1 MLTAN
6 QTSEPLDDRMNVMIY
21 AGVAGDRNDRG
32 MKGAAIIGARI
43 ASEVGFR
50 AQVVASSAP
59 IIEGGWREQLR
70 HASASLRQ
78 LRDSL
83 AGQLCAGGRFIV
95 TMGRCAAGVATLPVI
110 ARRFPDAAIV
120 WFDAHGDCNV
130 PTEGD
135 ADDGRYL
142 GGMVISGAAG
152 EWDTGLGK
160 GLDLANVILVGAR
173 ELDLPEQAR
182 VDCGQIRLV
191 AVGPGLAGRLKAAVG
206 RRRVYIHLDCDVLS
220 AGLLATEYQCPDGLS
235 FDELR
240 AALAALAEGD
250 VLGLEIAEYEDCW
263 PDGRENRPDALV
275 SALRPLI
282 ESLKTSR

>member
-1 MLTAN
+1 MLTADL
-6 QTSEPLDDRMNVMIY
+6 TSEPSDDRMNVMIY
-21 AGVAGDRNDRG
+21 AGVVGDRNDRG

-43 ASEVGFR
+43 ASEVGVR
-50 AQVVASSAP
+50 AQVVASSVS

-70 HASASLRQ
+70 HASAGLRR
-78 LRDSL
+78 LGDSL
-83 AGQLCAGGRFIV
+83 AERSSAGGRFIL

-110 ARRFPDAAIV
+110 ARRFPDAVIV

-191 AVGPGLAGRLKAAVG
+191 PVGSGLGERLKAAVG
-206 RRRVYIHLDCDVLS
+206 RRRVYIHLDCDVMS

-235 FDELR
+235 FDDLR
-240 AALAALAEGD
+240 EAFVALAEGD
-250 VLGLEIAEYEDCW
+250 VVGLEIAEYEDCW
-263 PDGRENRPDALV
+263 PDGRESRPDALL
-275 SALRPLI
+275 SALRPVI
-282 ESLKTSR
+282 ELLRMSH

>member
-1 MLTAN
+1 
-6 QTSEPLDDRMNVMIY
+6 MNVMIY

-32 MKGAAIIGARI
+32 MKGAAVIGARI
-43 ASEVGFR
+43 AGELGVR
-50 AQVVASSAP
+50 AQVVASPAA

-70 HASASLRQ
+70 HASASLR
-78 LRDSL
+78 LLGDSL
-83 AGQLCAGGRFIV
+83 AERSSAGGRFIV

-110 ARRFPDAAIV
+110 ARRFPDAVVV

-135 ADDGRYL
+135 ADAVRYL

-173 ELDLPEQAR
+173 ELDLAEQTR
-182 VDCGQIRLV
+182 VDRGQIRLV
-191 AVGPGLAGRLKAAVG
+191 AVGPELAGRLKAAVG
-206 RRRVYIHLDCDVLS
+206 RRRVYVHLDCDVLS
-220 AGLLATEYQCPDGLS
+220 AGLLATEYQCRDGLS
-235 FDELR
+235 FDDLR
-240 AALAALAEGD
+240 AAFAALAECD

-263 PDGRENRPDALV
+263 PDGRENRPDALL

-282 ESLKTSR
+282 ESLGTSR